1 MASRRSRALS
11 HPQFIVAAVAVAV
24 VAGLA
29 FLLFGSGGNPV
40 SSPIAQAATLSSS
53 SPGYRMHMTVQVTSS
68 ALSSPITATGGGVV
82 DLRDQASSMSLTMNL
97 GNDPRVVQ
105 ALGGSNLHMDM
116 ITDGSAIYVKLPTA
130 LTASLPTSG
139 KQWIEVDLAKLS
151 SVPGLSSLAGNPTAS
166 DPRQILQSLR
176 SVSDSVVDE
185 GPQRIGRVAT
195 THYHA
200 QLSLSHLADALPAGE
215 RGGATKALSALQQAL
230 PTGGLPIDVWVD
242 AHHLVR
248 RVVMALD
255 VNAPS
260 GPSLDETVTVD
271 LDHYG
276 PQHRPA
282 PPASGD
288 VLQLNSLAGLGG

>member
-1 MASRRSRALS
+1 
-11 HPQFIVAAVAVAV
+11 
-24 VAGLA
+24 
-29 FLLFGSGGNPV
+29 
-40 SSPIAQAATLSSS
+40 
-53 SPGYRMHMTVQVTSS
+53 MHMTVQVTSS
-68 ALSSPITATGGGVV
+68 ALSSPITTTGSGVV

-97 GNDPRVVQ
+97 GSDPRVVQ
-105 ALGGSNLHMDM
+105 ALGGSTLRMDM
-116 ITDGSAIYVKLPTA
+116 VTDGSAIYVKLPAA

-200 QLSLSHLADALPAGE
+200 QLGFSHLADALPAAD
-215 RGGATKALSALQQAL
+215 RGAATKALSALQQAL
-230 PTGGLPIDVWVD
+230 PTDGLPIDVWID

-276 PQHRPA
+276 PQHRPVA
-282 PPASGD
+282 PASGD

>member
-1 MASRRSRALS
+1 
-11 HPQFIVAAVAVAV
+11 
-24 VAGLA
+24 
-29 FLLFGSGGNPV
+29 
-40 SSPIAQAATLSSS
+40 
-53 SPGYRMHMTVQVTSS
+53 MHMTVQVTSS
-68 ALSSPITATGGGVV
+68 ALSSPITATGSGIV

-105 ALGGSNLHMDM
+105 ALGGSTLRMDM
-116 ITDGSAIYVKLPTA
+116 VTDGSAIFVKLPTA

-215 RGGATKALSALQQAL
+215 RGAAMKALSAL
-230 PTGGLPIDVWVD
+230 PTGGLPIDVWID

>member
-1 MASRRSRALS
+1 VKSRRPRALS
-11 HPQFIVAAVAVAV
+11 HPQFIAAAVAVAV

-29 FLLFGSGGNPV
+29 FLLFGSGANPV

-53 SPGYRMHMTVQVTSS
+53 SPGYRMHMTIQVTSS

-105 ALGGSNLHMDM
+105 ALGGSTLRMDM
-116 ITDGSAIYVKLPTA
+116 VTDGSAIYVKLPA
-130 LTASLPTSG
+130 VLTASLPTSG
-139 KQWIEVDLAKLS
+139 KHWIEVDLAKLS

-200 QLSLSHLADALPAGE
+200 QLGFGHLADALPAAE
-215 RGGATKALSALQQAL
+215 RGAATKALSALQQAL
-230 PTGGLPIDVWVD
+230 PTDGLPIDVWID

-255 VNAPS
+255 VNAAS

-282 PPASGD
+282 APAPGD

>member
-1 MASRRSRALS
+1 VASRRSRALS
-11 HPQFIVAAVAVAV
+11 HLQFIAAAVAVAV

-29 FLLFGSGGNPV
+29 FLLFGSGGSPV

-68 ALSSPITATGGGVV
+68 ALSSPITATGSGIV

-105 ALGGSNLHMDM
+105 ALGGSTLRMDM
-116 ITDGSAIYVKLPTA
+116 VTDGSAIYVKLPGA

-166 DPRQILQSLR
+166 DPRQILRSLR

-215 RGGATKALSALQQAL
+215 RGAATQALSALQ
-230 PTGGLPIDVWVD
+230 TGGLPIDVWID

-260 GPSLDETVTVD
+260 GPSLDETVTVN

>member
-1 MASRRSRALS
+1 
-11 HPQFIVAAVAVAV
+11 VAVAV

-29 FLLFGSGGNPV
+29 FLLFGSGGSAV
-40 SSPIAQAATLSSS
+40 GSPIAQAATLSSS
-53 SPGYRMHMTVQVTSS
+53 TPGYRMHMTVQVTSS
-68 ALSSPITATGGGVV
+68 ALSSAITATGSGVV
-82 DLRDQASSMSLTMNL
+82 DLRDQASSMSLTMDL
-97 GNDPRVVQ
+97 GNDPQVVQ
-105 ALGGSNLHMDM
+105 ALGGSSLRMDM
-116 ITDGSAIYVKLPTA
+116 VTEGSAIYVKLPAA

-200 QLSLSHLADALPAGE
+200 QLSLSHLADALPAAE
-215 RGGATKALSALQQAL
+215 RGAATEALGALQQAL
-230 PTGGLPIDVWVD
+230 PTGGLPIDVWID

-276 PQHRPA
+276 PQRRPA
-282 PPASGD
+282 APASSD
-288 VLQLNSLAGLGG
+288 VFAINSLAGLGG

>member
-1 MASRRSRALS
+1 
-11 HPQFIVAAVAVAV
+11 VAVAV

-29 FLLFGSGGNPV
+29 FLLLGSGGNPV

-53 SPGYRMHMTVQVTSS
+53 TPGYRMHMAVQVTSP
-68 ALSSPITATGGGVV
+68 ALGSPVTATGSGVV

-105 ALGGSNLHMDM
+105 ALGGSTLRMDM
-116 ITDGSAIYVKLPTA
+116 VTDGPAIYIKLPAA

-139 KQWIEVDLAKLS
+139 KSWIEVDLSKLS

-176 SVSDSVVDE
+176 SVSNSVVDE
-185 GPQRIGRVAT
+185 GAQRIGKTAT

-200 QLSLSHLADALPAGE
+200 QLSFSHLADALPAAE
-215 RGGATKALSALQQAL
+215 RGAFTKAISGLQNAL
-230 PTGGLPIDVWVD
+230 PTDGLPVDVWID
-242 AHHLVR
+242 AHDLVR

-255 VNAPS
+255 VNVPA
-260 GPSLDETVTVD
+260 GPSLQETVTVD

-276 PQHRPA
+276 PQRRPA
-282 PPASGD
+282 APASSE
-288 VLQLNSLAGLGG
+288 VLKLNDLPGLGG

>member
-1 MASRRSRALS
+1 
-11 HPQFIVAAVAVAV
+11 VAVAV

-29 FLLFGSGGNPV
+29 FLLFGSGGGPV
-40 SSPIAQAATLSSS
+40 GSPIAQAATLSSS
-53 SPGYRMHMTVQVTSS
+53 TPGYRMHMTVQVTSS
-68 ALSSPITATGGGVV
+68 ALSSPVTATGSGVV
-82 DLRDQASSMSLTMNL
+82 DLRDQASSMSLKMDL

-105 ALGGSNLHMDM
+105 ALGGSTLRMDM
-116 ITDGSAIYVKLPTA
+116 VTDGSAIYIRLPAA

-139 KQWIEVDLAKLS
+139 KQWIEVDLSKLS

-185 GPQRIGRVAT
+185 GPQRLGGTAT

-200 QLSLSHLADALPAGE
+200 QLSFSHLADALPSGE
-215 RGGATKALSALQQAL
+215 RAAATKALSALQQAV
-230 PTGGLPIDVWVD
+230 PTDGLPVDVWID
-242 AHHLVR
+242 AQHHVR

-255 VNAPS
+255 VNAPT
-260 GPSLDETVTVD
+260 GPSLQETVTVD

-276 PQHRPA
+276 PQRRPVA
-282 PPASGD
+282 PASDD
-288 VLQLNSLAGLGG
+288 VFKLNGLTASAG

>member
-1 MASRRSRALS
+1 
-11 HPQFIVAAVAVAV
+11 
-24 VAGLA
+24 
-29 FLLFGSGGNPV
+29 
-40 SSPIAQAATLSSS
+40 
-53 SPGYRMHMTVQVTSS
+53 
-68 ALSSPITATGGGVV
+68 
-82 DLRDQASSMSLTMNL
+82 MSLTMDL
-97 GNDPRVVQ
+97 GDDPQVVQ
-105 ALGGSNLHMDM
+105 ALGGSSLRMDM
-116 ITDGSAIYVKLPTA
+116 VTEGSAIYVRLPAA

-151 SVPGLSSLAGNPTAS
+151 SIPGLSSLAGNPTAS
-166 DPRQILQSLR
+166 DPRQILKLLR

-200 QLSLSHLADALPAGE
+200 QLSLSHLADALPAAE
-215 RGGATKALSALQQAL
+215 RGAATKALSALQQAL
-230 PTGGLPIDVWVD
+230 PTDGLPLDVWID
-242 AHHLVR
+242 SNHLVR

-276 PQHRPA
+276 AQRRPVA
-282 PPASGD
+282 PPSGD
-288 VLQLNSLAGLGG
+288 VLELNSLAGLGG

>member
-1 MASRRSRALS
+1 MASRRLRALS
-11 HPQFIVAAVAVAV
+11 HPQFIAAAVAVAV

-29 FLLFGSGGNPV
+29 FLLFGSGGSPV

-68 ALSSPITATGGGVV
+68 ALSSPITATGSGIV
-82 DLRDQASSMSLTMNL
+82 DLRDQASSMSLTMDL

-105 ALGGSNLHMDM
+105 ALGGSTLRMDM
-116 ITDGSAIYVKLPTA
+116 VTEGSAIFVKLPTA

-200 QLSLSHLADALPAGE
+200 QLSLTHLADALPAGE
-215 RGGATKALSALQQAL
+215 RGAATKALSAL
-230 PTGGLPIDVWVD
+230 PTGGLPIDVWID
-242 AHHLVR
+242 PHHLVR

-255 VNAPS
+255 INAPS

>member
-1 MASRRSRALS
+1 VKSRRPRALS
-11 HPQFIVAAVAVAV
+11 HPQFIAAAVAVAV

-29 FLLFGSGGNPV
+29 FLLFGSGANPV

-53 SPGYRMHMTVQVTSS
+53 SPGYRMHMTIQVTSS

-105 ALGGSNLHMDM
+105 ALGGSTLRMDM
-116 ITDGSAIYVKLPTA
+116 VTDGSAIYVKLPA
-130 LTASLPTSG
+130 VLTASLPTSG
-139 KQWIEVDLAKLS
+139 KHWIEVDLAKLS

-166 DPRQILQSLR
+166 DPRKILQSLR

-200 QLSLSHLADALPAGE
+200 QLGFGHLADALPAAE
-215 RGGATKALSALQQAL
+215 RGAATKALSALQQAL
-230 PTGGLPIDVWVD
+230 PTDGLPIDVWID

-255 VNAPS
+255 VNAAS

-282 PPASGD
+282 APAPGD
-288 VLQLNSLAGLGG
+288 VLQLNNLAGLGG